1 MFLLTF
7 SDIFGGN
14 KIEERGD
21 EILLTLSDIFRAQV
35 KYGVTSTLTSGDS
48 VSYELYL
55 AECRRM
61 LTDKTPQE
69 LYSWDKK
76 RQNEYQ
82 DNLIIGF
89 VRNNVKTVDGFV
101 TPTGELEQDLLIERL
116 RTDILDFGILRDAL
130 EDDDI
135 QEIQINDYKTIWVV
149 RNGRC
154 ELYTD
159 SFGKPLQFVSD
170 EELRSTIDR
179 IINNSSGQ
187 VPRMTDTN
195 PLLNAR
201 TSSRGYRVSAV
212 RYSATTPD
220 IRPGFDFPVTTIT
233 IRKYAPSML
242 TFDDFV
248 EYGTMTEDMA
258 QFLRLCGR
266 ANIRLMCVGPVS
278 SGKTTLLNA
287 IVWEIPRDQRIILIQ
302 NPTEIMVY
310 ERSEETATNLRNTL
324 HWEAKDVEGGLKDS
338 PTTQTMSNLISHSL
352 RNTPDVIVPGEVRT
366 PEEFYQM
373 NRALKTGH
381 RVLSTFHARD
391 GADAIERMATEL
403 STLGGSITDYV
414 NSLTKS
420 IDIVVSQMRLDDGTR
435 RVMKI
440 EELTG
445 KVTADGTVE
454 TNTLFEFK
462 LSGRVDKDSTGR
474 TLKIHGNFEQVG
486 TISDRLKKSF
496 FSSGISADD
505 MLKFTGKPISEPET
519 ITSDVFDLL

>member
-1 MFLLTF
+1 M
-7 SDIFGGN
+7 I
-14 KIEERGD
+14 
-21 EILLTLSDIFRAQV
+21 TLSDIFRAQV
-35 KYGVTSTLTSGDS
+35 KYGVSSVLSTGDTI
-48 VSYELYL
+48 SYELYL

-61 LTDKTPQE
+61 LADKVPQE
-69 LYSWDKK
+69 YYLSWDKK
-76 RQNEYQ
+76 RRNEFQ

-89 VRNNVKTVDGFV
+89 VRSNAKSVDGFMSE
-101 TPTGELEQDLLIERL
+101 TGELAQDLLVERL
-116 RTDILDFGILRDAL
+116 RTDILDFGILRGAL
-130 EDDDI
+130 EDDTI
-135 QEIQINDYKTIWVV
+135 QEVQINDYKTVWVV

-159 SFGKPLQFVSD
+159 AQGKPIQFVSD

-179 IINNSSGQ
+179 VIYNPNGSA
-187 VPRMTDTN
+187 PRMTDTD

-201 TSSRGYRVSAV
+201 TAGRGYRVSAV

-220 IRPGFDFPVTTIT
+220 MQAGLDFPVTTVT

-248 EYGTMTEDMA
+248 ENNTMTSEMA
-258 QFLRLCGR
+258 DFLRLCGR

-287 IVWEIPRDQRIILIQ
+287 VVWEIPREQRIILIQ

-310 ERSEETATNLRNTL
+310 ERSEETAANLRNTL
-324 HWEAKDVEGGLKDS
+324 HWEAKDIDETGKKS
-338 PTTQTMSNLISHSL
+338 PTTQTMGNLISHSL
-352 RNTPDVIVPGEVRT
+352 RNAPDVIVPGEVRT

-403 STLGGSITDYV
+403 ATLGGSITDYV
-414 NSLTKS
+414 SSLCKS
-420 IDIVVSQMRLDDGTR
+420 IDIVVSQMKLEDGSR

-445 KVTADGTVE
+445 RVKEDGTIE
-454 TNTLFEFK
+454 TRTLFEFR
-462 LSGRVDKDSTGR
+462 LSGKVDKDENGR
-474 TLKIHGNFEQVG
+474 TKKIYGEFKQVEAL
-486 TISDRLKKSF
+486 SDNLLREFYTSGIGAEEMFPYTKEGLNKPKNKSNTDMDVLGA
-496 FSSGISADD
+496 FSSI
-505 MLKFTGKPISEPET
+505 M
-519 ITSDVFDLL
+519 

>member
-1 MFLLTF
+1 M
-7 SDIFGGN
+7 
-14 KIEERGD
+14 
-21 EILLTLSDIFRAQV
+21 LTLSDVFRGQV
-35 KYGVTSTLTSGDS
+35 KYGVSSVLSTGDTI
-48 VSYELYL
+48 SYELYL

-61 LTDKTPQE
+61 LADKVPQE
-69 LYSWDKK
+69 YYNWDKK
-76 RQNEYQ
+76 RRNEFQ

-89 VRNNVKTVDGFV
+89 VRNNVKSVDGFMSEN
-101 TPTGELEQDLLIERL
+101 GELSQDLLVERL
-116 RTDILDFGILRDAL
+116 RTDILDFGILRNAL
-130 EDDDI
+130 EDDTI
-135 QEIQINDYKTIWVV
+135 QEVQINDYKTVWVV

-159 SFGKPLQFVSD
+159 AHGKPIQFVSD

-179 IINNSSGQ
+179 IIYNSNGSA
-187 VPRMTDTN
+187 PRMTDTD

-201 TSSRGYRVSAV
+201 TSDRGYRVSAV

-220 IRPGFDFPVTTIT
+220 MRAGLDFPVTTVT

-248 EYGTMTEDMA
+248 AGGTMTEDMA

-287 IVWEIPRDQRIILIQ
+287 IVWEIPREQRIILIQ

-310 ERSEETATNLRNTL
+310 ERSEETAANLRNTL
-324 HWEAKDVEGGLKDS
+324 HWEAKDIDESARKS
-338 PTTQTMSNLISHSL
+338 PTTQTMGNLISHSL
-352 RNTPDVIVPGEVRT
+352 RNAPDVIVPGEVRT

-403 STLGGSITDYV
+403 ATLGGSITDYV
-414 NSLTKS
+414 NSLCKS
-420 IDIVVSQMRLDDGTR
+420 IDIVVSQMKLEDGSR

-445 KVTADGTVE
+445 RVNEDGTIE
-454 TNTLFEFK
+454 TRTLFEFK
-462 LSGRVDKDSTGR
+462 LSGKVDRDENGR
-474 TLKIHGNFEQVG
+474 TKKIHGTFQRVEPLSKELLREFY
-486 TISDRLKKSF
+486 T
-496 FSSGISADD
+496 SGIGADE
-505 MLKFTGKPISEPET
+505 MFPYTEEGFKQFTSQSSPAVT
-519 ITSDVFDLL
+519 TDTDDVLGAFSGII